1 MELNNNNLRKYY
13 RFVSNFGLGIVC
25 LTGFLYQTFLLL
37 EDYMSG
43 KTVVT
48 LNIERLRNE
57 SLPAFTLC
65 IENFASFEKIT
76 QNSQEFRELYFNYTE
91 ILNKLNARTHNQ
103 SGLDDEEKIELERI
117 YKQAISKLDYSKFST
132 YYNLVNY
139 SIPVDG

>member
-37 EDYMSG
+37 DDYMSG

-57 SLPAFTLC
+57 SLPAITLC
-65 IENFASFEKIT
+65 FENFASFEKLA
-76 QNSQEFRELYFNYTE
+76 QNDHELNELYIDYKNV
-91 ILNKLNARTHNQ
+91 LNKFNDRSDNQ
-103 SGLDDEEKIELERI
+103 TEFDAETKKELERI
-117 YKQAISKLDYSKFST
+117 YHQADSRIRLLKNITLSQFDKLQYTS
-132 YYNLVNY
+132 
-139 SIPVDG
+139 